1 MIYIYLIP
9 AILTLTAGHLFQT
22 FRWKQFI
29 SIYEKPNDRIL
40 LQSLSLGYI
49 LNFYLPFRI
58 GDLFR
63 SVFAGKNMKNGIPFS
78 LATVI
83 LGRFLDIL
91 FVGTLFIV
99 YIFSGNFQKTIID
112 SAIFYCSI
120 IIILL
125 IFTFT
130 FLKYNSF
137 PKWSIRKFAGIF
149 NPRIE
154 LQILIFFWCFIS
166 SFKDMYLKTNRWKL
180 LLNTFLMWFFYITS
194 YYLLTVT
201 LNQIQAEQ
209 IQFIDVF
216 LILFAKGNID
226 IGHAI
231 INLLEISKTT
241 IIILSFLFSPLILIM
256 IFSFF
261 YKKNNIIAENQ
272 IKYFNLLPHKNKE
285 DKLAFLEVYFSS
297 HDSSIIHKYLDITK
311 EILVLE
317 DFSAGSNATTLLCY
331 DNNRNFYR
339 KYLIGKEKDKL
350 YLQILWLKQAKN
362 IIPVTRILQEKIT
375 DDYCFYDMEYD
386 PKSIDL
392 FRFIHSTPVNSSWKL
407 IKEILD
413 SMRLNLHLQH
423 KSIAPEIH
431 IDEYIENKIQRN
443 IKKLKEQKLLKDILS
458 YDELIING
466 KIYKNLTFF
475 FPYFQKQHLTS
486 IFNNDEYCEIHG
498 DLTIENIIVN
508 ENSEKGFYLID
519 PNPGNIHNTDCLD
532 FAKLLQSLHGGYEFL
547 MKTSQITVEDN
558 KISYTSTRST
568 TYEELLSKYKAYMKE
583 HFSDEKIKSIFYHEI
598 VHWLRLM
605 PYKFEKNGERAL
617 LFYSGFIIILNEI
630 IDEFEKR

>member
-1 MIYIYLIP
+1 MIYTYIIL
-9 AILTLTAGHLFQT
+9 AILALTTGHLFQT

-99 YIFSGNFQKTIID
+99 YIFISNFQKAIVD
-112 SAIFYCSI
+112 SAIFYCTI
-120 IIILL
+120 VITLL

-130 FLKYNSF
+130 FLKYNAF
-137 PKWSIRKFAGIF
+137 PKWLIRKFAGIF
-149 NPRIE
+149 NPQIE

-166 SFKDMYLKTNRWKL
+166 SFKDMYLKTNKWKL
-180 LLNTFLMWFFYITS
+180 LLNTFFMWFFYVSS
-194 YYLLTVT
+194 YYILTVT
-201 LNQIQAEQ
+201 LNQIQTEQ

-216 LILFAKGNID
+216 LMLFAKGNMD
-226 IGHAI
+226 IGSSI
-231 INLLEISKTT
+231 INLLEINTIT
-241 IIILSFLFSPLILIM
+241 IIILSFLFSPLILILL
-256 IFSFF
+256 FSLL
-261 YKKNNIIAENQ
+261 YKKNKITSENQ

-297 HDSSIIHKYLDITK
+297 HDSSVIHKYLDITK
-311 EILVLE
+311 DILVLE
-317 DFSAGSNATTLLCY
+317 DFSAGSNATTLLCH

-350 YLQILWLKQAKN
+350 YQQIMWLMQVKD
-362 IIPVTRILQEKIT
+362 IIPVTKILQEKIM
-375 DDYCFYDMEYD
+375 DDYCFYDMEYSH
-386 PKSIDL
+386 KSIDL
-392 FRFIHSTPVNSSWKL
+392 FRFIHSSTVNVGWEL

-413 SMRLNLHLQH
+413 SIRLNLHQRS
-423 KSIAPEIH
+423 KSKASEKQIN
-431 IDEYIENKIQRN
+431 EYIENKILLN
-443 IKKLKEQKLLKDILS
+443 IKKIKEQKLLKDLLT

-466 KIYKNLTFF
+466 KAYNNLAFF
-475 FPYFQKQHLTS
+475 TPFFQKQHLIS
-486 IFNNDEYCEIHG
+486 VFNDDECCEIHG

-508 ENSEKGFYLID
+508 EDYKKGFYLID
-519 PNPGNIHNTDCLD
+519 PNSGNIHNTDCLD
-532 FAKLLQSLHGGYEFL
+532 FSKLLQSLHGGYEFL
-547 MKTSQITVEDN
+547 MKTSQINVTEN

-568 TYEELLSKYKAYMKE
+568 TYEELLSKYKSYLKE
-583 HFSDEKIKSIFYHEI
+583 HFSDKKVKSIFYHEI

-630 IDEFEKR
+630 IDEFEKK